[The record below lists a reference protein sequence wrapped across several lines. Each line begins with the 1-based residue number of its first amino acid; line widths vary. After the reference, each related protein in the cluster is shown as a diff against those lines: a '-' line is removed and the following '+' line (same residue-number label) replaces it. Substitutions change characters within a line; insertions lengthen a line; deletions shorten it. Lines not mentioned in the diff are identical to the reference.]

1 MKKKRKKYS
10 LLIKFNKFS
19 LLYNLQKRDKE
30 ILCTKNLI
38 NKCKVQN
45 YLIKKLTF
53 IILNLK
59 HILS

>member
-19 LLYNLQKRDKE
+19 LIYNLQKRDKE

-38 NKCKVQN
+38 NKCKVQRS
-45 YLIKKLTF
+45 KLF
-53 IILNLK
+53 ELKIIVKNVLYQF
-59 HILS
+59 